1 MVQSRNVD
9 SKFDQDDLCSL
20 QDHEL
25 DRVIGGGVA
34 NLPGNLMAI
43 LQQAHSGGLEVPHIG
58 CPRL

>member
-25 DRVIGGGVA
+25 DRVTGGVA
-34 NLPGNLMAI
+34 NLPSNLMAI
-43 LQQAHSGGLEVPHIG
+43 LQQENSGGLEVPHIG